1 MLATPKG
8 EPTWKRGEQESVID
22 LTFISP
28 DLYRKVN
35 FCGTVEEWALTRD
48 HIPIRIQ
55 INDAGCPPAER
66 RRLALRKLNTQSFL
80 QCIQEL
86 NWATSE
92 DPFYA
97 L

>member
-1 MLATPKG
+1 M
-8 EPTWKRGEQESVID
+8 ID
-22 LTFISP
+22 LMFISL

-35 FCGTVEEWALTRD
+35 FCGIVKEWALIRD

-55 INDAGCPPAER
+55 ISNAGCPPAER
-66 RRLALRKLNTQSFL
+66 QRLALRKLNTQSFL
-80 QCIQEL
+80 QSIQEL